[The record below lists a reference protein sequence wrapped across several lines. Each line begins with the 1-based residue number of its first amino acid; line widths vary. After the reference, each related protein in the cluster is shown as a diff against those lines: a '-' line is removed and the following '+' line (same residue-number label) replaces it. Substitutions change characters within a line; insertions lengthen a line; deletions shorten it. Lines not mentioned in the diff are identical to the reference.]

1 MLLAQADRARPVLAD
16 GLAAVGHTVESV
28 AAYRTACARPTADES
43 PRCATVDAVVLAS
56 GSAADGLVGGR
67 ADRAPAVGGRRHRPG
82 DRGAPPRAPA
92 SRVDHVAASPDAGAW
107 SRPARARGPYHDRD
121 ARRPFPVDRPRRLRR
136 TPALRDLVAET
147 HRRTSDL
154 VAPLFV
160 REGITEPQPI
170 TSLPGVVQ
178 HTRESLRKEVAE
190 LADLGV
196 RAVVLFGV
204 PARKDAVG
212 SGAFDPDG
220 IVQLALADLRGDV
233 GDDVVLMA
241 DLCVDEYT
249 DHGHCG
255 VLDEHGDV
263 DNDAHARDLRQGRA
277 RPGHAPAPTSSRRA
291 G

>member
-1 MLLAQADRARPVLAD
+1 M
-16 GLAAVGHTVESV
+16 
-28 AAYRTACARPTADES
+28 
-43 PRCATVDAVVLAS
+43 
-56 GSAADGLVGGR
+56 
-67 ADRAPAVGGRRHRPG
+67 PG
-82 DRGAPPRAPA
+82 A
-92 SRVDHVAASPDAGAW
+92 
-107 SRPARARGPYHDRD
+107 
-121 ARRPFPVDRPRRLRR
+121 PFPVDRPRRLRR

-147 HRRTSDL
+147 TVRTSDL

-170 TSLPGVVQ
+170 VSLPGVVQ

-190 LADLGV
+190 LAALGV

-204 PARKDAVG
+204 PAHKDAVG
-212 SGAFDPDG
+212 SGAYDPDG

-233 GDDVVLMA
+233 GDDIVLIA

-263 DNDAHARDLRQGRA
+263 DNDATLEIYAKAAA
-277 RPGHAPAPTSSRRA
+277 RPGPRRRPRRRPERDDGRPGRRTSAPPSTATGFDDVVDPRLLGQVRQRALRAVPRRRRRRRSPAAATARATSRTGATPARRCARSRPTSPRAPTW
-291 G
+291 